1 MQVTPIKS
9 VIVTHLVALLA
20 TTFAATEARATPANY
35 VPEIVTDTSTLG
47 GYNELVPYVLRS
59 PHQEDS
65 GACLYMSLTGIAE
78 WWLARLN
85 PSMSRK
91 PNGPLDLSERYLIN
105 ASDNKKY
112 TAGVE
117 DWRTDSIQI
126 FNETGQSALNSQY
139 PFTKGW
145 YRLDGEGEVQPAA
158 PYATDSEYGVNIN
171 WFDQLKTIRGR
182 LVRLP
187 RFKRDII
194 FADPEQNEWNV
205 GLNPPNIVERVKGA
219 LQTNKAPIQVIYNHE
234 SVWHSV
240 YLVGYDDERP
250 NRNCGF
256 VEGSIRYF
264 GELVEEFTKA
274 AGAAK
279 TEKERKKYLKK
290 ARIQGD
296 NQKKLT
302 KSYRSAGGCRGQGV
316 FYVRNSEFYGRE
328 GSYDYFTDSPDDAR
342 PYAPSLLL
350 LEYEWLEHLANH
362 IVQITVEE
370 SI

>member
-1 MQVTPIKS
+1 VQVTAIKS
-9 VIVTHLVALLA
+9 VLVSLFVWLPL
-20 TTFAATEARATPANY
+20 TGVSVTEARATPANY
-35 VPEIVTDTSTLG
+35 VPEIVEDTATLG
-47 GYNELVPYVLRS
+47 GFNELVPYVLRS

-112 TAGVE
+112 TANVA

-126 FNETGQSALNSQY
+126 FNETGKSALNSQY

-145 YRLDGEGEVQPAA
+145 YRLDSEGEVLPAVPHA
-158 PYATDSEYGVNIN
+158 SDSEYGVNIN
-171 WFDQLKTIRGR
+171 WFDQLKTIRSR
-182 LVRLP
+182 LVTLP

-205 GLNPPNIVERVKGA
+205 GLNPPNIVERVKSA
-219 LQTNKAPIQVIYNHE
+219 LRTNKAPIQVIYNHE
-234 SVWHSV
+234 SVWHAV
-240 YLVGYDDERP
+240 YLVGYDDERT

-256 VEGSIRYF
+256 VEGSIRYY
-264 GELVEEFTKA
+264 GELVDEFTKA
-274 AGAAK
+274 AATAK

-290 ARIQGD
+290 ARVQSE

-302 KSYRSAGGCRGQGV
+302 KSYRGAGGCRGQGV

-328 GSYDYFTDSPDDAR
+328 GTYDYFTNLPDDAR

-362 IVQITVEE
+362 IVQITVDD